1 MYKQFIA
8 ACSLTGALMLSSCSP
23 TTPVAHDVSII
34 PIPKE
39 IKNANGQFTLKDGM
53 TIGVADKQLLP
64 AANYL
69 SGLLSRSTGYIY
81 NVREG
86 DGDISLAVSD
96 IAGQNEGAYSL
107 DVTSGKVQIKGNT
120 YGGVIS
126 GIESLR
132 QLLPAEIE
140 SPAVEKD
147 INWSVPAVQIT
158 DAPRFGWR
166 GLMLDVSRHFSTK
179 EEVKELLDMMALYKL
194 NKFHWHLTDDQGW
207 RIEIKKYPL
216 LTEKGAWRTF
226 NNHDREC
233 MRLAKEQDNPDY
245 EIPAEK
251 LRITQGDTLYGGFY
265 TQQDIKEIVEYAGVR
280 GIDVVP
286 EIDMPGHMLAA
297 VSNYSGVSC
306 FNQTGWGTTF
316 SSPVCPGKDS
326 ALEFCKNVYSEII
339 PLFPYKY
346 IHLGADEVEKTN
358 WKKCPDCQKR
368 MKDNGLKTEEELQSW
383 FVHNMEKFF
392 NDNGKEMIGW
402 DEILEGGLSPTATIM
417 WWRTW
422 SPNAV
427 PDATAQGNH
436 AIMTPNANF
445 YFDYQQ
451 DKNSLSGVY
460 NYNPMLESLND
471 AQKALILGIQ
481 ANLWCE
487 YIPSRERIKYM
498 IMPRMMAVAELA
510 WSDPS
515 VKSWDGFKERLV
527 KQFPRLNIMNVNYR
541 MPDLEG
547 FNNTNAFIG
556 EGTVAITCLDPSVEI
571 HYTTDGSI
579 PTLESP
585 QYNGPIKVTE
595 TTDFTFR
602 SFRPNGKKG
611 DIVKTRYVKSEYAP
625 AADATPSK
633 KGLQAVWHEF
643 KGNKCA
649 DIDNAPVNGTYEIS
663 EVTIPKEVKGNIGL
677 VVTGYFNA
685 PEDGIYTFNLLSDD
699 GSTLKINGELVVDN
713 DGPHSPREVTGQ
725 KALAKGLHP
734 IEVKYFDHN
743 GGMLQLKVLTADG
756 KELPVNADMFA
767 Y

>member
-1 MYKQFIA
+1 MYKQFLA
-8 ACSLTGALMLSSCSP
+8 ACSLTGALMLSACSP
-23 TTPVAHDVSII
+23 TTPAAHDVSLI
-34 PIPKE
+34 PVPKE
-39 IKNANGQFTLKDGM
+39 IKNVNGQFILKNGM

-69 SGLLSRSTGYIY
+69 SGLLSRATGYIY

-96 IAGQNEGAYSL
+96 IAGQNEGAYTL
-107 DVTSGKVQIKGNT
+107 DVSSGKVQIKGNT

-140 SPAVEKD
+140 SPEVVND
-147 INWSVPAVQIT
+147 ITWSVPAVQIT

-233 MRLAKEQDNPDY
+233 MRLAKSQDNPDY
-245 EIPAEK
+245 ELPAEK
-251 LRITQGDTLYGGFY
+251 LQIVQGDTLYGGFY
-265 TQQDIKEIVEYAGVR
+265 TQEDIKEIVEYAGVR
-280 GIDVVP
+280 GIDVIP
-286 EIDMPGHMLAA
+286 EVDMPGHMLAA

-306 FNQTGWGTTF
+306 FNQTGWGTMF

-346 IHLGADEVEKTN
+346 IHLGADEVEKAN

-427 PDATAQGNH
+427 PEATAQGNH
-436 AIMTPNANF
+436 AILSPNANF

-451 DKNSLSGVY
+451 DKNSLPGVY
-460 NYNPMLESLND
+460 NYNPMPESLSD

-487 YIPSRERIKYM
+487 YIPSFERAQYM
-498 IMPRMMAVAELA
+498 IMPRMLAMAELA

-515 VKSWDGFKERLV
+515 VKSWDGFKERMV
-527 KQFPRLNIMNVNYR
+527 KQFPRLNIMDVNYR
-541 MPDLEG
+541 IPDLEG
-547 FNNTNAFIG
+547 FNNTNAFVG
-556 EGTVAITCLDPSVEI
+556 EGTLTVTCLDPSAEI
-571 HYTTDGSI
+571 HYTTDGST

-585 QYNGPIKVTE
+585 QYKEPVKVTE

-602 SFRPNGKKG
+602 TFRPNGKKG
-611 DIVKTRYVKSEYAP
+611 DIVKTRFIKSEYAP
-625 AADATPSK
+625 AAEATPSK

-643 KGNKCA
+643 KGSACDEIEK
-649 DIDNAPVNGTYEIS
+649 APVNGTYEIS
-663 EVTIPKEVKGNIGL
+663 EVTIPAEVKGNIGL

-699 GSTLKINGELVVDN
+699 GSTLKVDGELVVDN
-713 DGPHSPREVTGQ
+713 DGPHSPREVVGQ

-743 GGMLQLKVLTADG
+743 GGMLQMKVLTADG
-756 KELPVNADMFA
+756 KELPVNDSLFA
-767 Y
+767 F

>member
-1 MYKQFIA
+1 MYRQLIA
-8 ACSLTGALMLSSCSP
+8 ACSLTGALLLSACSP
-23 TTPVAHDVSII
+23 TAPVSHDVSII

-39 IKNANGQFTLKDGM
+39 IKNANGEFTLKDGM

-96 IAGQNEGAYSL
+96 IAGQNEGAYTL
-107 DVTSGKVQIKGNT
+107 DVSSGKVQIKGNT

-140 SPAVEKD
+140 SPEVVSD
-147 INWSVPAVQIT
+147 ITWSVPAVQIT

-166 GLMLDVSRHFSTK
+166 GLMLDVSRHFYTK

-207 RIEIKKYPL
+207 RVEIKKYPL

-233 MRLAKEQDNPDY
+233 MRLAKVQDNPDY

-265 TQQDIKEIVEYAGVR
+265 TQNDIKEIVEYAGVR
-280 GIDVVP
+280 GIDVIP

-297 VSNYSGVSC
+297 VSNYTGVSC

-368 MKDNGLKTEEELQSW
+368 MKDNGLKTEEELQAW
-383 FVHNMEKFF
+383 FVHDMEKFF
-392 NDNGKEMIGW
+392 NENGKEMIGW

-417 WWRTW
+417 WWRSW
-422 SPNAV
+422 HPQSV

-436 AIMTPNANF
+436 AIMSPNTNF

-451 DKNSLSGVY
+451 DKNSLPGVY
-460 NYNPMLESLND
+460 NFNPMLESLND
-471 AQKALILGIQ
+471 AQKALILGMQ

-487 YIPSRERIKYM
+487 YIPSFERAQYM
-498 IMPRMMAVAELA
+498 IMPRMMALSEQA

-515 VKSWDGFKERLV
+515 VKSWDGFTERLV
-527 KQFPRLNIMNVNYR
+527 KQFPRLNIMGVNYR

-556 EGTVAITCLDPSVEI
+556 EGNVTITCLDPSVEI

-585 QYNGPIKVTE
+585 RYTEPIKVTE

-602 SFRPNGKKG
+602 TFRPNGKKG
-611 DIVKTRYVKSEYAP
+611 DIVKTRYIKSEYAP
-625 AADATPSK
+625 AAEATPSK

-649 DIDNAPVNGTYEIS
+649 DIEKAPVNGTYEIS
-663 EVTIPKEVKGNIGL
+663 EVTIPAEAKGNIGL
-677 VVTGYFNA
+677 VISGYFNA
-685 PEDGIYTFNLLSDD
+685 PEDAIYTFNLISDD
-699 GSTLKINGELVVDN
+699 GSTLTIDGEQVVDN
-713 DGPHSPREVTGQ
+713 DGPHSVREVTGQ

-734 IEVKYFDHN
+734 IQVKYFDNN
-743 GGMLQLKVLTADG
+743 GGMLQLKVMTADG
-756 KELPVNADMFA
+756 KEIPVNTNMFA